1 MGGGVCCAK
10 NKNWENKQL
19 IQIDQPLTWIIMC
32 SKIFK
37 IRYKMRS
44 ILLLSLVFDVES
56 LLAVKKKKDLEG
68 RLQHDR

>member
-19 IQIDQPLTWIIMC
+19 IQMDQPLTWIILC

-37 IRYKMRS
+37 MTLQNAKYFAA
-44 ILLLSLVFDVES
+44 VF
-56 LLAVKKKKDLEG
+56 G
-68 RLQHDR
+68 I